1 MIIVDISKILYKDD
15 KQWSINILKENGKI
29 YTIREF
35 GKIGSNLRYYK
46 KEILKSRY
54 IIRNGKKYIRFVIEI
69 KPNIFGFINPYKYII
84 KNSLIT
90 NNGHHIIIEKA
101 VNYVENI
108 IEEYAFLEAEGQW
121 LRQVIIGFDRINQ
134 NTAI

>member
-54 IIRNGKKYIRFVIEI
+54 IIRNGNKY
-69 KPNIFGFINPYKYII
+69 
-84 KNSLIT
+84 NS
-90 NNGHHIIIEKA
+90 HYIIIEKK
-101 VNYVENI
+101 VDYLKNI
-108 IEEYAFLEAEGQW
+108 IEEYAFLEAECQW
-121 LRQVIIGFDRINQ
+121 LRQVIIAFDTINK